1 MKLKYKKIVLVVT
14 TFTMLI
20 GCMIFSTVSPTES
33 SEENKEVI
41 SEQKEKEDKNEGET
55 KENTVNEQNTEQQNT
70 KEQNAEQ
77 QNVEQQNTEQQD
89 TQSQDSVLEKSTNEQ
104 INQLIKD
111 YFDASVICDME
122 KLGTLVNDVST
133 LNKEELKLKYEFV
146 EGIKNVECYLAK
158 GLPENKYLVYIYSEV
173 KFKDVATMAPGLSRL
188 NVVKTEE
195 GKYQIFFGAD
205 AEIEKIVKDMDSSD
219 AVQKLVEKVGLKM
232 EEALSSDAKLKELN
246 EKMTVTNTNEE
257 AEQETTTQEATE
269 QTATQETTTQQTTTQ
284 EVTE

>member
-20 GCMIFSTVSPTES
+20 GCMIFSTVSPMES
-33 SEENKEVI
+33 SEENKETEEVI
-41 SEQKEKEDKNEGET
+41 GEQKEKEDKNEGET
-55 KENTVNEQNTEQQNT
+55 KENTVNEQNTEQQDT
-70 KEQNAEQ
+70 KEQNA
-77 QNVEQQNTEQQD
+77 EQQD
-89 TQSQDSVLEKSTNEQ
+89 TQSQDSILEKSTNEQ
-104 INQLIKD
+104 INQLVND
-111 YFDASVICDME
+111 YFDASVTCDME
-122 KLGTLVNDVST
+122 KLGTLVNDVSI
-133 LNKEELKLKYEFV
+133 LNKDELKLKYEFV

-158 GLPENKYLVYIYSEV
+158 GLPENKYLVYVYSEV

-188 NVVKTEE
+188 NIVKTEE

-246 EKMTVTNTNEE
+246 EKMTVADTKEE
-257 AEQETTTQEATE
+257 NKETKEETEQETTQQTATQETTTQEATE
-269 QTATQETTTQQTTTQ
+269 
-284 EVTE
+284 

>member
-33 SEENKEVI
+33 SEENKKTEEVK
-41 SEQKEKEDKNEGET
+41 QKEKEDKNEGET
-55 KENTVNEQNTEQQNT
+55 KENTVNEQNTEQQDT
-70 KEQNAEQ
+70 KE

-89 TQSQDSVLEKSTNEQ
+89 TQSQDSILEKSTNEQ
-104 INQLIKD
+104 INQLVKD
-111 YFDASVICDME
+111 YFDASVTCDME

-146 EGIKNVECYLAK
+146 EGIENVECYLAK

-188 NVVKTEE
+188 NIVKTEE

-205 AEIEKIVKDMDSSD
+205 AEIENLVKDTDSSD

-269 QTATQETTTQQTTTQ
+269 QTATQETTTQ